1 MGWRGITVAK
11 RSNQQWLNDLRA
23 EGQPREQALA
33 DLHTILVRGLQ
44 QGLLH
49 QINTNTPEFAALAED
64 FVQEALIKILDQ
76 LDSFAGRSLFTT
88 WAHKITL
95 HVALTELR
103 RKRWQDHSLDG
114 LLATDE
120 GEYTPLL
127 VASSSPGPAEQTEQ
141 ADLMAQVQQLL
152 LHGLT
157 EKQRTALIALVIHG
171 LSPEQIAAEMAM
183 KTNAVYKLLHDA
195 RLRLRTLL
203 EKQGLT
209 PAQVLQAFES

>member
-1 MGWRGITVAK
+1 MK
-11 RSNQQWLNDLRA
+11 RSNEQWLNELKSS
-23 EGQPREQALA
+23 GKKRETALA
-33 DLHTILVRGLQ
+33 DLHELLVRGLR

-49 QINTNTPEFAALAED
+49 QINTNSPEFSALAED

-76 LDSFAGRSLFTT
+76 LDTFAGRSLFTT

-114 LLATDE
+114 LIETED
-120 GEYTPLL
+120 GEYTPLIL
-127 VASSSPGPAEQTEQ
+127 ATPHPGPAEQTER

-157 EKQRTALIALVIHG
+157 EKQRTALISLVIHG
-171 LSPEQIAAEMAM
+171 LSPDQIAEQMEM

-195 RLRLRTLL
+195 RLRLRNLL
-203 EKQGLT
+203 AEEGLT
-209 PAQVLQAFES
+209 PETVLEAFTP

>member
-1 MGWRGITVAK
+1 MAK
-11 RSNQQWLNDLRA
+11 RSNQQWLKDLQST
-23 EGQPREQALA
+23 GQAREAALA

-49 QINTNTPEFAALAED
+49 QINTNSPEFEALAED
-64 FVQEALIKILDQ
+64 FAQEASIKILDQ
-76 LDSFAGRSLFTT
+76 LHTFAGRSQFTT

-103 RKRWQDHSLDG
+103 RKRWQDQSLDG
-114 LLATDE
+114 LLETDE
-120 GEYTPLL
+120 GEYTPLI
-127 VASSSPGPAEQTEQ
+127 VASSTPGPAEQTER
-141 ADLMAQVQQLL
+141 ADLLAKVQHVL

-157 EKQRTALIALVIHG
+157 EKQRTALIALVING
-171 LSPEQIAAEMAM
+171 TSPEQIAEQMEM

-203 EKQGLT
+203 GKEGLT
-209 PAQVLQAFES
+209 PEAVLEAFEQ